1 MFHALEAT
9 FKLFV
14 DELFR
19 GCYIIVSLKMQKR
32 KYRNAILF
40 VFRQLVV
47 SMLFFVEKCG

>member
-19 GCYIIVSLKMQKR
+19 GRYIIVSLKMR
-32 KYRNAILF
+32 KWKCRNAIFF
-40 VFRQLVV
+40 VF
-47 SMLFFVEKCG
+47 S